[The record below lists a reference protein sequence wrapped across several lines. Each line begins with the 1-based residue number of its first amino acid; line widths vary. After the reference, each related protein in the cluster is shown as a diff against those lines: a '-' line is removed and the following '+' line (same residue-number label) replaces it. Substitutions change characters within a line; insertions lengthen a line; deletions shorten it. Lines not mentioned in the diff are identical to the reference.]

1 MTAANAISLIK
12 YKNAKI
18 RLKKTPSI
26 SNDSSKTA
34 AVEFSLEDV
43 GVLLSFAGFAI
54 HRFRGL
60 DCSLIITSSMLSW
73 RKIVAS
79 ND

>member
-1 MTAANAISLIK
+1 MTAASAISLIK

-18 RLKKTPSI
+18 RLKQIPSI

-60 DCSLIITSSMLSW
+60 VCSLIITSSMLSW